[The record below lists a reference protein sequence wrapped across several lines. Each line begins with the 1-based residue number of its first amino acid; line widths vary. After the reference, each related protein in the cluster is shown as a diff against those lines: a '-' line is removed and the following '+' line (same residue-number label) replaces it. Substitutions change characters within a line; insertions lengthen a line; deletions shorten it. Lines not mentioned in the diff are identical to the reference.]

1 VAELSKIKSLLTKKI
16 VILDGAFGTELQ
28 KKGLPG
34 GVCPE
39 KWCMDNPQIIEDL
52 YASYQKAGAQI
63 VYTCTF
69 GANRFKLK
77 QYGVKENSYKINYE
91 LARLAKLAVGKKSLV
106 AGDIGPTG
114 LFIEPFGPLAFEEAV
129 NAFKEQVHG
138 LIDGG
143 CDLIVIETMIDIQEA
158 RAALLA
164 VKEIKNVFTIVSMTY
179 EKDGHTLGGTDPVTA
194 LITLQSL
201 GADAVGCNCST
212 GPEKMAEFISAMK
225 PYATV
230 PIVAK
235 PNAGVPR
242 LEGGKTIF
250 EMDAKTF
257 ASFGRKLAQAGANM
271 LGGCCGTTPTHI
283 RKLAKSTTRIKPIL
297 SVRKSIS
304 ALSSARGFLYFA
316 ENQPLFIVGER
327 INPTGKKALQQD
339 LTEGKMSIIRQ
350 MAQEQETQG
359 ANLLDINVGQPGI
372 DEVKTIK
379 AVIGLLNTV
388 TKLPLVVDSSRI
400 ETIEAALRIYP
411 GRMLINSI
419 SGEKEKMAKLLPLAA
434 KYGAMFIL
442 LPLTEGELPQTAPK
456 RQAIVK
462 NFFQEAK
469 KFGFTKNDFI
479 VDCLVMAVASN
490 PDAAQETLKT
500 LYWCT
505 HTFDC
510 KTNLGLSNVS
520 FGMPGRPWLNAT
532 FLAMAQFCGLTMAIA
547 NPAST
552 ELMNVKKAG
561 DVLIA
566 KDKDALRFIE
576 HFSAQTN
583 VNAIPAATKI
593 LTPQEKIASA
603 IMEGDRENIIS
614 LIETALSEGLS
625 APDLVDKVM
634 VPSIVRV
641 GDLYEKKIYFL
652 PQLMAAAETMKKAL
666 GYLEPLLKKDAA
678 VNKGKIILA
687 TVKGDIHDIGKNI
700 VALLLRNY
708 GYSVIDMGKDVAAE
722 TIIAAAKKEKPDM
735 IALSALMTTTM
746 VNMKDV
752 ITLARAKGIQNPFM
766 VGGAV
771 VTESYAKS
779 IGASFAKDGVEAVR
793 VVEKLIKR

>member
-1 VAELSKIKSLLTKKI
+1 VVETGRIKSLLAKKI
-16 VILDGAFGTELQ
+16 VVLDGAMGTELQ
-28 KKGLPG
+28 KMGMPG

-39 KWCMDNPQIIEDL
+39 QWCLDNPQNIREL
-52 YASYQKAGAQI
+52 YSSYQKAGAQI

-77 QYGVKENSYKINYE
+77 QHGIKESSYQINNK
-91 LARLAKLAVGKKSLV
+91 LAHLAKLAVGKKTLV

-114 LFIEPFGPLAFEEAV
+114 LFIEPFGALAFEEAV
-129 NAFKEQVHG
+129 DAFKEQARG

-164 VKEIKNVFTIVSMTY
+164 VKEIKDIFTIVSMTY
-179 EKDGHTLGGTDPVTA
+179 EKDGHTLNGTDPVTA

-201 GADAVGCNCST
+201 GANAVGCNCST
-212 GPEKMAEFISAMK
+212 GPEKMVDFIAAMK

-230 PIVAK
+230 PLVAK

-242 LEGGKTIF
+242 LEGRETIF
-250 EMDAKTF
+250 EMDAQTF
-257 ASFGRKLAQAGANM
+257 ASFGRNLAKTGANM
-271 LGGCCGTTPTHI
+271 LGGCCGTTPVHI
-283 RKLAKSTTRIKPIL
+283 RELARAIAVIKPKL
-297 SVRKSIS
+297 PVKKSIS
-304 ALSSARGFLYFA
+304 ALSSARGFLHFT

-327 INPTGKKALQQD
+327 INPTGKKSLQQE

-350 MAQEQETQG
+350 MAAEQENQG

-379 AVIGLLNTV
+379 EVIGLLT
-388 TKLPLVVDSSRI
+388 TTSKLPLAMDSSNI
-400 ETIEAALRIYP
+400 KTIEAALRIYP

-419 SGEKEKMAKLLPLAA
+419 SGEKEKIAKLLPLAA

-442 LPLTEGELPQTAPK
+442 LPLTGGEVPQTAEK
-456 RQAIVK
+456 RQKVIK
-462 NFFQEAK
+462 NIFQKAK
-469 KFGFTKNDFI
+469 IFGFTKDDFI

-490 PDAAQETLKT
+490 PSAAQETLKT
-500 LYWCT
+500 LHWCT
-505 HTFDC
+505 HTFKS
-510 KTNLGLSNVS
+510 KTIFGLSNVS

-547 NPAST
+547 NPASQ
-552 ELMNVKKAG
+552 EMMNIKITG
-561 DVLIA
+561 DVLLSR
-566 KDKDALRFIE
+566 DKDALRFIK
-576 HFSAQTN
+576 HFSAQI
-583 VNAIPAATKI
+583 NANFVTAAIKTI
-593 LTPQEKIASA
+593 TQQEKIADA
-603 IMEGDRENIIS
+603 IMNGDRENILP
-614 LIETALSEGLS
+614 LIEKALSTGVS
-625 APDLVDKVM
+625 AQDLVDKIM
-634 VPSIVRV
+634 IPSIVRV

-652 PQLMAAAETMKKAL
+652 PQLMSAAEAMEKAL
-666 GYLEPLLKKDAA
+666 AYLEPHLKKGSAG
-678 VNKGKIILA
+678 NKGKIILA

-708 GYSVIDMGKDVAAE
+708 GYYVIDLGKDIAAE
-722 TIIAAAKKEKPDM
+722 TIIAKAKEENSDV

-752 ITLARAKGIQNPFM
+752 ITLARANGIQKPFM
-766 VGGAV
+766 IGGAV
-771 VTESYAKS
+771 VTEAYAKS
-779 IGASFAKDGVEAVR
+779 IGASFARDGVEAVK
-793 VVEKLIKR
+793 VVERLIKK